1 MSKYKSFPESEVSW
15 EQKGKY
21 EKVPKYEAEVCFGTA
36 GLEALD
42 EETPNILGFSLQI
55 HLEDVFLTWIS
66 WNVQDWQPVR
76 GLYVQQMEEDEGEA
90 GGLRSVTAPWKH

>member
-1 MSKYKSFPESEVSW
+1 MKPFKRKSDDFFEINSNQMSKYKSFPESEVSW

-55 HLEDVFLTWIS
+55 HLEDVFLT
-66 WNVQDWQPVR
+66 
-76 GLYVQQMEEDEGEA
+76 
-90 GGLRSVTAPWKH
+90 